1 MSKGNSAARQEN
13 LVTINEKVSYG
24 AYFAGQNIFYILLLT
39 FLTPFY
45 TDMGIPVATVA
56 VITLVVKAWD
66 AVNDP
71 IFGAVVDKV
80 NFKKGKFLPWIKVS
94 LFAIPIATVLL
105 FAIPSGAP
113 LGVKIAWAVIGYMLW
128 DTAYTICDV
137 PIYGIVTTLTDRISE
152 RVLLLSIGRI
162 CGVVAAIVVS
172 VVVPTVRQRIGGWL
186 PTAIVLSVLALIAM
200 APLCFAAK
208 ERVSVPKTQED
219 FGFKEM
225 FRFIK
230 GNKYMLIFYAG
241 GWVYGATSIGTGLGM
256 YTARYLLGD
265 ESYLA
270 ILSLVGI
277 IPMVLAGFLIPV
289 LVKRFD
295 KYTLYMFGFAGAVIT
310 YAIAYF
316 VGYSSIPAY
325 LVMLFVRGIPSGF
338 IVMLMFMFTPDC
350 AEYGHYHSGI
360 AAPGISFSIQTF
372 SAKLTAALST
382 SLGAFALAI
391 IGFVEGEGATQS
403 ADFIGKFWNASMLIP
418 LIGLAG
424 GFLILTKYKLR
435 DKYVDII
442 TRCNTGQISKEEAD
456 KLLDGHI

>member
-1 MSKGNSAARQEN
+1 MSGENSTATKGV
-13 LVTINEKVSYG
+13 VTVKEKVAYG
-24 AYFAGQNIFYILLLT
+24 AYFAGQNIFYMLLLT

-56 VITLVVKAWD
+56 IITLVVKVWD

-94 LFAIPIATVLL
+94 LFAIPIATILL

-137 PIYGIVTTLTDRISE
+137 PIFGIVTTLTDRIPE

-162 CGVVAAIVVS
+162 CGVIAAIVVS
-172 VVVPTVRQRIGGWL
+172 IVVPTVRAAIGGWL
-186 PTAIVLSVLALIAM
+186 PTAIVLSVMALIVM
-200 APLCFAAK
+200 APLCFTAK
-208 ERVSVPKTQED
+208 ERVSVPKTQDE

-225 FRFIK
+225 FTFIK
-230 GNKYMLIFYAG
+230 GNKYMLIFYAAV
-241 GWVYGATSIGTGLGM
+241 WVYGATSIGNGLGM
-256 YTARYLLGD
+256 YTARYLLGS
-265 ESYLA
+265 ESYVSISTFA
-270 ILSLVGI
+270 AI
-277 IPMVLAGFLIPV
+277 IPMVIAGFLIPV
-289 LVKRFD
+289 LIKKFD
-295 KYTLYMFGFAGAVIT
+295 KYTLYVFGFVGTLIT
-310 YAIAYF
+310 LIISYF

-325 LVMLFVRGIPSGF
+325 LVMLLVRGIPSGF

-403 ADFIGKFWNASMLIP
+403 ADFAGKFWNASMLIP

-424 GFLILTKYKLR
+424 ALLILTKYKLR

-442 TRCNTGQISKEEAD
+442 TRCNTGQISREEAD